1 MPNIAHCL
9 RNCLEKALDFVVMDH
24 FQFCLTEFNYIYLR
38 DHRRNTLRQIKVLL
52 YNSQLD
58 QIVDF
63 RIHYLKYEQQVG
75 MKREL

>member
-1 MPNIAHCL
+1 MPNIAHG
-9 RNCLEKALDFVVMDH
+9 NCLEKALQLVVMKY
-24 FQFCLTEFNYIYLR
+24 FQSCLTEFDHIYLR
-38 DHRRNTLRQIKVLL
+38 DHRHNTPRQIKVLL
-52 YNSQLD
+52 HNSQLD